1 MPHCQN
7 FKQKIEELKGKAQ
20 NIDALLSE
28 YVKTGDKKTEKEIEG
43 ILKEIEEF
51 KQEFKT
57 KATQLIEEFIQ
68 RRENKNEKV
77 EIIFDERDGRFIIDG
92 DLDFSSRIHLDDF
105 PNLIKE
111 ITGYLDAENT
121 QTINLPNLK
130 EVGECFWVQNAQ
142 TINLPNLEKIGRF
155 FDADNAQTINL
166 PNLEKIG
173 GYFDAQ
179 NAQTI
184 NLLNLKEVGGYFE
197 AFTIQTIN
205 LPNLEKIGESFKIPN
220 AQTINL
226 PNLKEVG
233 GFFWISNAQTINL
246 PNLKEIRG
254 GFDADNAQTIN
265 LPNLEKI
272 GGDFDAKN
280 AQTINLP
287 NIKEIRG
294 NIYFKEN
301 NSNFDFLIELA
312 REWREKGILKGRIFK
327 KTKEGWYT
335 KIP

>member
-1 MPHCQN
+1 MTNNYCQT
-7 FKQKIEELKGKAQ
+7 FKQKIKELKRKAQ
-20 NIDALLSE
+20 NIEALLSE
-28 YVKTGDKKTEKEIEG
+28 YVKTVDKKTEKEIER

-77 EIIFDERDGRFIIDG
+77 EIIFDEKDGKFIIDG
-92 DLDFSSRIHLDDF
+92 DLNFSSRTHLDDF

-130 EVGECFWVQNAQ
+130 EVGGSFW
-142 TINLPNLEKIGRF
+142 
-155 FDADNAQTINL
+155 AD
-166 PNLEKIG
+166 
-173 GYFDAQ
+173 
-179 NAQTI
+179 
-184 NLLNLKEVGGYFE
+184 
-197 AFTIQTIN
+197 
-205 LPNLEKIGESFKIPN
+205 
-220 AQTINL
+220 
-226 PNLKEVG
+226 
-233 GFFWISNAQTINL
+233 
-246 PNLKEIRG
+246 
-254 GFDADNAQTIN
+254 
-265 LPNLEKI
+265 
-272 GGDFDAKN
+272 N

-301 NSNFDFLIELA
+301 NSNFDFLIGLA

-327 KTKEGWYT
+327 KTKEGMNVE
-335 KIP
+335 IP